1 MVLNIGHVNQF
12 IELCQAEK
20 SIRDDGLIHRFLICA
35 PAPVFLTAEA
45 MSSAPDSAC
54 SLTILLNFIFKVHM
68 GVAEERKIY
77 KLSEDAE
84 FIFNQYF
91 NVNRKQVQ
99 DVNRSR
105 YSDLFIG

>member
-1 MVLNIGHVNQF
+1 
-12 IELCQAEK
+12 
-20 SIRDDGLIHRFLICA
+20 
-35 PAPVFLTAEA
+35 VFLTAEA
-45 MSSAPDSAC
+45 MSSASDPVC

-68 GVAEERKIY
+68 GKAEERKIY
-77 KLSEDAE
+77 TLKEDAAV
-84 FIFNQYF
+84 IFNQYF